1 MAVRLTRSYLA
12 PNPQTNDPG
21 FGVSHGRCYLSGS
34 GNAWIGSKAMRKLTV
49 GLAFILLALAALAL
63 AADVAAPP
71 YLDWAHAVLP
81 KAIAGFA
88 LLLFIALL
96 AERPKA
102 APARTA
108 AEPISV
114 APAPPTA
121 NQADAEVVNFLALL
135 QEKGR
140 LVDFLMDDITGYSD
154 AEVGAAGRVL
164 HEGCKTVLL
173 EHFGIRPM
181 REEGEGSKVTVPP
194 GYAPD
199 DYRLVGRI
207 SGEAPFTGTLV
218 HHGWKT
224 EWVKLPRLI
233 RADRPPAIAPAEVE
247 LG

>member
-1 MAVRLTRSYLA
+1 
-12 PNPQTNDPG
+12 
-21 FGVSHGRCYLSGS
+21 
-34 GNAWIGSKAMRKLTV
+34 MRKLTV
-49 GLAFILLALAALAL
+49 ALALILLALAALAL
-63 AADVAAPP
+63 APDAALAPYADA
-71 YLDWAHAVLP
+71 AHAVLP

-88 LLLFIALL
+88 LLLFLALL

-108 AEPISV
+108 AEPINL
-114 APAPPTA
+114 PAAAPTA

-164 HEGCKTVLL
+164 HEGCKAVLK

-233 RADRPPAIAPAEVE
+233 RISADRPPAIAPAEVE

>member
-1 MAVRLTRSYLA
+1 M
-12 PNPQTNDPG
+12 
-21 FGVSHGRCYLSGS
+21 
-34 GNAWIGSKAMRKLTV
+34 GSKAMRKLTV
-49 GLAFILLALAALAL
+49 TFAFILLALAALAL
-63 AADVAAPP
+63 VPGAALAP
-71 YLDWAHAVLP
+71 HADAIHAILP

-96 AERPKA
+96 VERPKA

-108 AEPISV
+108 AEAINLP
-114 APAPPTA
+114 ATAPPA

-140 LVDFLMDDITGYSD
+140 LVDFLMDDISGYSD

-164 HEGCKTVLL
+164 HEGCKSVLK